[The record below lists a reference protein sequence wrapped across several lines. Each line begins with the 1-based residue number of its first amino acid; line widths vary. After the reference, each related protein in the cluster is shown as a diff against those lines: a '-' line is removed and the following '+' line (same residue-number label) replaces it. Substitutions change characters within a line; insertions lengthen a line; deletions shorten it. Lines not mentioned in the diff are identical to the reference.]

1 MMTTLVRLPMLVA
14 VAKSLADAGAA
25 QNERRPDFMDF
36 YLADSITEHRD
47 VAARN
52 PRVVDR
58 VMQLVAAARRDLG
71 DQDTVGAGARFFG
84 PDLPKRGASDAT
96 TGVIR
101 SPACELRG
109 KRMSMLVGGGRG
121 DSTYVAPCTA
131 AGKELRRTHG
141 PALPTM
147 IRVLWD
153 VSDFVGREL
162 VIRIVDCKKRGWG
175 HVTFDDFSCEG
186 DFSRK

>member
-58 VMQLVAAARRDLG
+58 VMQLV
-71 DQDTVGAGARFFG
+71 
-84 PDLPKRGASDAT
+84 
-96 TGVIR
+96 
-101 SPACELRG
+101 
-109 KRMSMLVGGGRG
+109 
-121 DSTYVAPCTA
+121 
-131 AGKELRRTHG
+131 
-141 PALPTM
+141 
-147 IRVLWD
+147 
-153 VSDFVGREL
+153 
-162 VIRIVDCKKRGWG
+162 IRIIDCKKRGWG

-186 DFSRK
+186 DLSRK